1 MNMQDRQN
9 IKKEYCLSVPAH
21 DRDLAVAAFRAW
33 LAFETRPRHWN
44 VPAVLAWLGFNVV
57 PFSPDNTD
65 NTDPAAIRSTFDGQ
79 TDVQQ
84 TRNEAERRE
93 DSLSLSPLPKLL
105 SSTIP
110 PLLFSCVVPLSV
122 HQQHSIHTRLGM
134 PTGYEP

>member
-93 DSLSLSPLPKLL
+93 DSLSLSL
-105 SSTIP
+105 SSAKT
-110 PLLFSCVVPLSV
+110 LKF
-122 HQQHSIHTRLGM
+122 HHSSFIFFVRGPSFCA
-134 PTGYEP
+134 PTA